1 MVRITREA
9 GFAFAYS
16 SVIDGIADAVGSA
29 RVGGRTSVNALVVD
43 ARFLR
48 SAIRSVD
55 ALEQVAF
62 SLWIAGGLERATTNR
77 CVVLSDAIGAF
88 TAGTS

>member
-1 MVRITREA
+1 M
-9 GFAFAYS
+9 
-16 SVIDGIADAVGSA
+16 IDGIADAVGSA
-29 RVGGRTSVNALVVD
+29 RVGGGTSVNALVVD

-62 SLWIAGGLERATTNR
+62 YT
-77 CVVLSDAIGAF
+77 
-88 TAGTS
+88 